1 MEAVSDAVEASSRA
15 KEKPPG
21 VWKMALVYEI
31 RVREHLDNCR
41 ANRFEGFFITH
52 EEDGTTAL
60 AGPVADQ
67 AALHG
72 LLMKVRDL
80 GLTLLSVN
88 QFDVSNNLW
97 ECP

>member
-1 MEAVSDAVEASSRA
+1 VEAVQKAIETPSQA
-15 KEKPPG
+15 KERLPG
-21 VWKMALVYEI
+21 MKEMAEVYEI
-31 RVREHLDNCR
+31 RIREHLDNCW
-41 ANRFEGFFITH
+41 ANRFDGFLITY

-72 LLMKVRDL
+72 LLTKVRNL

-88 QFDVSNNLW
+88 RVKL
-97 ECP
+97 